1 MSDSGRCVLF
11 SWAFVNEEGS
21 WQESA
26 LLRAERR
33 RPEACIMKTENRDRT
48 LLVTGGGGMGLPQ
61 NKPDGFSISVFGRF
75 TYSLSA
81 SDGH

>member
-1 MSDSGRCVLF
+1 
-11 SWAFVNEEGS
+11 
-21 WQESA
+21 
-26 LLRAERR
+26 
-33 RPEACIMKTENRDRT
+33 MKTENRDRT
-48 LLVTGGGGMGLPQ
+48 LLVAGGGGTGLPQ